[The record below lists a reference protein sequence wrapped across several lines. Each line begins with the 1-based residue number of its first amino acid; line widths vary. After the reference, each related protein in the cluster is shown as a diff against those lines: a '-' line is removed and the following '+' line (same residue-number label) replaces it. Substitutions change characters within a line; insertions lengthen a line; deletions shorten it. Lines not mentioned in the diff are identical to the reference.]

1 MSNVVNC
8 NRKAAFVCHVET
20 LSVVEEIYDLF
31 SMHHLP
37 RNFLMKTSS
46 SPLLTCNSNV
56 DAKQEELKRAVNFLN
71 FCQAFHEYKIILYNM
86 GHQPC

>member
-46 SPLLTCNSNV
+46 
-56 DAKQEELKRAVNFLN
+56 
-71 FCQAFHEYKIILYNM
+71 
-86 GHQPC
+86 

>member
-46 SPLLTCNSNV
+46 SPLQLATQKLMQNKKNSR
-56 DAKQEELKRAVNFLN
+56 E
-71 FCQAFHEYKIILYNM
+71 
-86 GHQPC
+86 P